1 MVNTFEEIAWKQ
13 EKLCDGLIRKYRPI
27 IPLQKAFLL
36 LQQNDLFSGKYSVL
50 VYQWI
55 QERLC
60 CLKQD
65 EITLCDGC
73 LFCSIAK
80 RSPFH

>member
-50 VYQWI
+50 VYQ
-55 QERLC
+55 
-60 CLKQD
+60 
-65 EITLCDGC
+65 
-73 LFCSIAK
+73 
-80 RSPFH
+80 